1 MKLEKKQKLEVEG
14 NIAKKRATFETWKL
28 SYSKFIKNH
37 TFWWDQK
44 GLNCKSFACKS
55 SHFTH

>member
-37 TFWWDQK
+37 TFW
-44 GLNCKSFACKS
+44 
-55 SHFTH
+55 